1 MVGGTFSFV
10 QIPMADL
17 TVERTWD
24 MAGMRGTGSHTVVA
38 DGVLVPAER
47 VGALRLPPD
56 LGSAQLFGICALA
69 PVVGATFGALDV
81 LTAMFASDR
90 KPYMTSYSRMGES
103 PGACQWLA
111 AATTLAQRAERTM
124 LAVAAAVDAGTDLT
138 ARDGS
143 RLHLNLTE
151 AAGDCRAALDRMLDL
166 HGASGFR
173 ASSPLQRFWRDVS
186 VAGRHPL
193 LSPYLAMEGY
203 GSALV

>member
-1 MVGGTFSFV
+1 MVDGTFSFV

-56 LGSAQLFGICALA
+56 LGAAQLFGICALA

-81 LTAMFASDR
+81 VTAMFASDR

-103 PGACQWLA
+103 PGARQ
-111 AATTLAQRAERTM
+111 
-124 LAVAAAVDAGTDLT
+124 
-138 ARDGS
+138 
-143 RLHLNLTE
+143 
-151 AAGDCRAALDRMLDL
+151 
-166 HGASGFR
+166 
-173 ASSPLQRFWRDVS
+173 
-186 VAGRHPL
+186 
-193 LSPYLAMEGY
+193 
-203 GSALV
+203 